1 MLPWGNPVI
10 CDGKVVIW
18 KYQSNFLFMYD
29 YKLNKFETVDL
40 ISETTPKLNGL
51 YLSGRV
57 VQEGEYSL
65 LEFIENLL

>member
-1 MLPWGNPVI
+1 MFFKKKKPTP
-10 CDGKVVIW
+10 
-18 KYQSNFLFMYD
+18 
-29 YKLNKFETVDL
+29 KFETVDL